1 METKDIMTKT
11 KSIVSSFLL
20 VGLLSGSLFAQASGA
35 ARNDATIQTSVTKK
49 LDDNQKFKNV
59 TSTVED
65 GIVTLTGTVDLYQ
78 DKLDA
83 AKSAKKQKNVQGVR
97 NLIDVAGP
105 AVSDAQLHE
114 ELSKKLYYDR
124 VGWYDSA
131 FNYYTLSVKDGVA
144 TIGGQTYNEVGRDS
158 ALAIAYR
165 MPGVKDVVS
174 ELKVS
179 PVSMFDDN
187 LRRRTVRAL
196 YGDSA
201 LGKYAVDPARPI
213 RIIIDGGHVALYG
226 EVISPMDK
234 QIAGMRVGQIPG
246 VFSVENNLVVEKNCR
261 GKVPLSPQGTAQA
274 VPFFAPRSEWSPIAC
289 ERSCA

>member
-1 METKDIMTKT
+1 MENKDIMTKT
-11 KSIVSSFLL
+11 KSIFSSFLL
-20 VGLLSGSLFAQASGA
+20 VGLLSASLFAQTSSAG
-35 ARNDATIQTSVTKK
+35 RNDATIQTSVIKK

-59 TSTVED
+59 KSTVED

-97 NLIDVAGP
+97 NLIEVAGP

-114 ELSKKLYYDR
+114 DLSKKLYYDR

-144 TIGGQTYNEVGRDS
+144 TIGGQTYNDVGRDS

-174 ELKVS
+174 EIKVS

-213 RIIIDGGHVALYG
+213 RIIIDGGHVSLYG
-226 EVISPMDK
+226 EVISSMDK

-246 VFSVENNLVVEKNCR
+246 VFSVENNLVVEKD
-261 GKVPLSPQGTAQA
+261 
-274 VPFFAPRSEWSPIAC
+274 
-289 ERSCA
+289 

>member
-1 METKDIMTKT
+1 MTKT
-11 KSIVSSFLL
+11 KSILSAFLL
-20 VGLLSGSLFAQASGA
+20 VGLLGASLFAQTSSAG
-35 ARNDATIQTSVTKK
+35 RNDATIQTSVIKK
-49 LDDNQKFKNV
+49 LDDNQKFKKV
-59 TSTVED
+59 KSTVED

-97 NLIDVAGP
+97 NLIEVAGP

-131 FNYYTLSVKDGVA
+131 FNYYTLTVKDGVA
-144 TIGGQTYNEVGRDS
+144 TIGGQTYNDVGRDS
-158 ALAIAYR
+158 ALAIANR
-165 MPGVKDVVS
+165 MPGVKDVVNDI
-174 ELKVS
+174 KVS
-179 PVSMFDDN
+179 PVSSFDDN

-213 RIIIDGGHVALYG
+213 RIIVDGGHVSLYG

-246 VFSVENNLVVEKNCR
+246 VFSVQNNLVVEKN
-261 GKVPLSPQGTAQA
+261 
-274 VPFFAPRSEWSPIAC
+274 
-289 ERSCA
+289 

>member
-1 METKDIMTKT
+1 METRDIMTKT
-11 KSIVSSFLL
+11 KGILSSFLL
-20 VGLLSGSLFAQASGA
+20 VGLLSASLFAQTSSVE
-35 ARNDATIQTSVTKK
+35 RYDATIQTSVTKK
-49 LDDNQKFKNV
+49 LDDNQKFHNV
-59 TSTVED
+59 QSAVED

-83 AKSAKKQKNVQGVR
+83 AKSAKRQKNVQGVR
-97 NLIDVAGP
+97 NLIEVAGP

-158 ALAIAYR
+158 ALAMAYR
-165 MPGVKDVVS
+165 MPGVKDVVN
-174 ELKVS
+174 EIKVS
-179 PVSMFDDN
+179 PVSTFDDS

-246 VFSVENNLVVEKNCR
+246 VFSVENNLVVEKD
-261 GKVPLSPQGTAQA
+261 
-274 VPFFAPRSEWSPIAC
+274 
-289 ERSCA
+289 

>member
-1 METKDIMTKT
+1 MTKT
-11 KSIVSSFLL
+11 KGILSSFLL
-20 VGLLSGSLFAQASGA
+20 VGLLSASLFAQTSSVE
-35 ARNDATIQTSVTKK
+35 RYDATIQTSVTKK
-49 LDDNQKFKNV
+49 LDDNQKFHNV
-59 TSTVED
+59 QSAVED

-83 AKSAKKQKNVQGVR
+83 AKSAKRQKNVQGVR
-97 NLIDVAGP
+97 NLIEVAGP

-158 ALAIAYR
+158 ALAMAYR
-165 MPGVKDVVS
+165 MPGVKDVVN
-174 ELKVS
+174 EIKVS
-179 PVSMFDDN
+179 PVSTFDDS

-246 VFSVENNLVVEKNCR
+246 VFSVENNLVVEKD
-261 GKVPLSPQGTAQA
+261 
-274 VPFFAPRSEWSPIAC
+274 
-289 ERSCA
+289 

>member
-1 METKDIMTKT
+1 METEDIMTKT
-11 KSIVSSFLL
+11 KSILSSFLL
-20 VGLLSGSLFAQASGA
+20 VGLLGASLFAQTSSAG
-35 ARNDATIQTSVTKK
+35 RNDATIQTSVTKK

-59 TSTVED
+59 NSAVED

-97 NLIDVAGP
+97 NLIEVAGP

-158 ALAIAYR
+158 ALAMAYR

-174 ELKVS
+174 DIKVS
-179 PVSMFDDN
+179 PVSSFDDN

-213 RIIIDGGHVALYG
+213 RIIVDGGHVSLYG

-246 VFSVENNLVVEKNCR
+246 VFSVQNNLVVEKN
-261 GKVPLSPQGTAQA
+261 
-274 VPFFAPRSEWSPIAC
+274 
-289 ERSCA
+289 

>member
-1 METKDIMTKT
+1 METEDIMTKT
-11 KSIVSSFLL
+11 KSILSSFLL
-20 VGLLSGSLFAQASGA
+20 VGLLGASLFAQTSSAG
-35 ARNDATIQTSVTKK
+35 RNDATIQSSVTKK

-59 TSTVED
+59 NSAVED

-97 NLIDVAGP
+97 NLIEVAGP

-131 FNYYTLSVKDGVA
+131 FNYYTLTVKDGVA
-144 TIGGQTYNEVGRDS
+144 TIGGQTYNDVGRDS
-158 ALAIAYR
+158 ALAIANR
-165 MPGVKDVVS
+165 MPGVKDVVNDI
-174 ELKVS
+174 KVS
-179 PVSMFDDN
+179 PVSSFDDN

-213 RIIIDGGHVALYG
+213 RIIVDGGHVSLYG

-246 VFSVENNLVVEKNCR
+246 VFSVQNNLVVEKN
-261 GKVPLSPQGTAQA
+261 
-274 VPFFAPRSEWSPIAC
+274 
-289 ERSCA
+289 

>member
-1 METKDIMTKT
+1 METKEIMTKT
-11 KSIVSSFLL
+11 KSILSSFLL
-20 VGLLSGSLFAQASGA
+20 VGLLSASLFAQTSSAG
-35 ARNDATIQTSVTKK
+35 RYDATIQTSVIKK

-59 TSTVED
+59 KSRRGWHRDPD
-65 GIVTLTGTVDLYQ
+65 GHRRPLPGQTRRRKVGQ
-78 DKLDA
+78 EA
-83 AKSAKKQKNVQGVR
+83 KNVQGVR
-97 NLIDVAGP
+97 NLIEVAGP
-105 AVSDAQLHE
+105 AVSDARLHE

-174 ELKVS
+174 EIRVS

-213 RIIIDGGHVALYG
+213 RIIVDGGHVSLYG

-246 VFSVENNLVVEKNCR
+246 VFSVQNNLVVEKN
-261 GKVPLSPQGTAQA
+261 
-274 VPFFAPRSEWSPIAC
+274 
-289 ERSCA
+289 

>member
-1 METKDIMTKT
+1 METEDIMTKT
-11 KSIVSSFLL
+11 KSILSSFLL
-20 VGLLSGSLFAQASGA
+20 VGLLGASLFAQTSSAG
-35 ARNDATIQTSVTKK
+35 RNDATIQRSVTKK

-59 TSTVED
+59 NSAVED

-97 NLIDVAGP
+97 NLIEVAGP

-174 ELKVS
+174 DIKVS
-179 PVSMFDDN
+179 PVSSFDDN

-201 LGKYAVDPARPI
+201 LGKYAIDPARPI
-213 RIIIDGGHVALYG
+213 RIIVDGGHVSLYG

-246 VFSVENNLVVEKNCR
+246 VFSVQNNLVVEKN
-261 GKVPLSPQGTAQA
+261 
-274 VPFFAPRSEWSPIAC
+274 
-289 ERSCA
+289 